1 MRRGYGEYEAF
12 YNFGWCAEECNGPV
26 GGCIGGGF
34 VRFQKSYDFAG
45 FPD

>member
-12 YNFGWCAEECNGPV
+12 YNFGWCVQECNGPV
-26 GGCIGGGF
+26 GGCLGGGF
-34 VRFQKSYDFAG
+34 VRFQESCDFAG